1 MKKILSLS
9 LVLVI
14 ILSIRVTAFA
24 TDKADV
30 VSTAETANEVLP
42 SHKLTTYAD
51 ADYFQRA
58 MSEKK

>member
-14 ILSIRVTAFA
+14 ILSISVTAFA

-42 SHKLTTYAD
+42 
-51 ADYFQRA
+51 
-58 MSEKK
+58 